1 LLRGIEPA
9 GLYPLSSRFGSSPLS
24 MYIAMGNG
32 TPGVVLREQ
41 GFSGKTLITLGIN
54 YSQMHDSS
62 ACLVR
67 GGELLFAVAEE
78 RLSRVKHDARFPQNA
93 IRACLD
99 FGKVRAD
106 QLDEVCFCW
115 PTAGPLYRHDLKCY
129 ASGKMPLTY
138 LSGLNSTLYFL
149 SMWHQESGAKK
160 FAQQFGPTR
169 AKMRFVDHHLA
180 HAISA
185 YAYSGFDEA
194 AVAVMDGR
202 GAWEATSIWH
212 GRNGRLEHML
222 TIPFPDSIG
231 FFYSGF
237 TEFLG
242 FQPNSDE
249 WKVMGL
255 APYGQPG
262 IDLSAFIDVHAA
274 PYRVQA
280 RQLATNGTA
289 PLARMTAK
297 LGPPRAAES
306 EIDDRHKNIAYAV
319 QDACETAMMN
329 VVRLAIEKTGCRSV
343 CLAGGVALN
352 SKANGKIASSGMVE
366 RFFVQPAATDDGAAL
381 GAAFAPYLDN
391 NGKLP
396 NKAMRHGY
404 WGPSFDDE
412 AIEAALRTYK
422 LHYTR
427 LVDPA
432 VTAAEL
438 LEQGKILGW
447 FQGRMEFGPRAL
459 GSRSILAD
467 PRDPEMN
474 TRVNNAV
481 KFREW
486 WRPFAPSLKKEAAEE
501 YLECVSDSPFM
512 ILTAQVRPEKRGVIP
527 AVTHVDGSAR
537 PQTVEKEINPLYWRV
552 IDEFGKRTGVP
563 VVMNTSFNL
572 RGEAIVHTP
581 ADAIRTFFSSGMDA
595 LVIGSFLVGK

>member
-1 LLRGIEPA
+1 
-9 GLYPLSSRFGSSPLS
+9 
-24 MYIAMGNG
+24 M
-32 TPGVVLREQ
+32 
-41 GFSGKTLITLGIN
+41 ITLGIN

-62 ACLVR
+62 ACIVR
-67 GGELLFAVAEE
+67 DGELLFAVAEE
-78 RLSRVKHDARFPQNA
+78 RISRMKHDARFPYNA
-93 IRACLD
+93 IRACLE
-99 FGKVRAD
+99 FAEVGTS
-106 QLDEVCFCW
+106 QLDEVCFGW
-115 PTAGPLYRHDLKCY
+115 PTIGPLYRHDLKCY
-129 ASGKMPLTY
+129 ATGEMPLTY
-138 LSGLNSTLYFL
+138 LNGLNSTLYFL
-149 SMWHQESGAKK
+149 SMWHQDSGAKK
-160 FAQQFGPTR
+160 FAQQFGATR

-202 GAWEATSIWH
+202 GAWEATSLWH
-212 GRNGRLEHML
+212 GRGGRLEHLL

-242 FQPNSDE
+242 FTPNSDE

-262 IDLSAFIDVHAA
+262 VDLSEFIDVKTS
-274 PYRVQA
+274 PYRIHA
-280 RQLATNGTA
+280 RQLAANGTSTH
-289 PLARMTAK
+289 ARMAAL
-297 LGPPRAAES
+297 LGPARVAES
-306 EIDDRHKNIAYAV
+306 EIDERHKNIAYAV

-329 VVRLAIEKTGCRSV
+329 VTKFAIEKTGCRNV

-352 SKANGKIASSGMVE
+352 SKANGKIAASGMVN
-366 RFFVQPAATDDGAAL
+366 RIFVQPAASDDGVAL
-381 GAAFAPYLDN
+381 GAALAPYLDGG
-391 NGKLP
+391 GKLP
-396 NKAMRHGY
+396 NRAMRHGY

-412 AIEAALRTYK
+412 SVEAALRTYK
-422 LHYTR
+422 LR
-427 LVDPA
+427 CAKLADPA
-432 VTAAEL
+432 CTAAEFL
-438 LEQGKILGW
+438 SQGKILGW

-474 TRVNNAV
+474 AKVNNAV

-486 WRPFAPSLKKEAAEE
+486 WRPFAPSMKKEAATE
-501 YLECVSDSPFM
+501 YLESATDSPFM

-537 PQTVEKEINPLYWRV
+537 PQTVEKEINPLYWRL

-581 ADAIRTFFSSGMDA
+581 TDAIRTFFSSGMDA
-595 LVIGSFLVGK
+595 LVIGGFLIEK